1 MFSLRQRFLANKLNH
16 CKYEGY
22 SMEIKVDKIEEQ
34 VVVSLSGRID
44 STAAVEFEE
53 KLIEIIDAGA
63 NKMIIDFLRVQFIS
77 SAGLRVLLLA
87 AKKVK
92 PYSGK
97 LVLCDMSKDVREVF
111 DISGFS
117 TIFDIQ
123 ENVTKAISALKEK

>member
-1 MFSLRQRFLANKLNH
+1 
-16 CKYEGY
+16 
-22 SMEIKVDKIEEQ
+22 MEITVDKIEGH

-53 KLIEIIDAGA
+53 KLIEIIDAGTHS
-63 NKMIIDFLRVQFIS
+63 MIVDFSRIQFIS

-92 PYSGK
+92 PYGGK
-97 LVLCDMSKDVREVF
+97 IILSEMSKDVKEVF

-117 TIFDIQ
+117 SIFEIYD
-123 ENVTKAISALKEK
+123 NTNSAIAAVKR

>member
-1 MFSLRQRFLANKLNH
+1 
-16 CKYEGY
+16 
-22 SMEIKVDKIEEQ
+22 MEIKVDKIDGQ

-53 KLIEIIDAGA
+53 KLIEVVDTGCHT
-63 NKMIIDFLRVQFIS
+63 MVIDFLRVQFIS

-92 PYSGK
+92 PYGGK
-97 LVLCDMSKDVREVF
+97 ILLCDMSKDLREVF

-117 TIFDIQ
+117 SIFDIH
-123 ENVTKAISALKEK
+123 ENVSNAVNSIKK

>member
-1 MFSLRQRFLANKLNH
+1 
-16 CKYEGY
+16 
-22 SMEIKVDKIEEQ
+22 MEISQDTVDGK

-53 KLIEIIDAGA
+53 QLITIIDQGNNVMAV
-63 NKMIIDFLRVQFIS
+63 DFLNVQFIS

-92 PYSGK
+92 PYGGK
-97 LVLCDMSKDVREVF
+97 LHLCNMSKDVREVF

-117 TIFDIQ
+117 SIFDIHGSVSDAVQ
-123 ENVTKAISALKEK
+123 AIKAG

>member
-1 MFSLRQRFLANKLNH
+1 MKSGEKV
-16 CKYEGY
+16 EG
-22 SMEIKVDKIEEQ
+22 Q

-53 KLIEIIDAGA
+53 KLIEIIDGGCHTLVV
-63 NKMIIDFLRVQFIS
+63 DFLKVQFIS

-92 PYSGK
+92 PYNGK
-97 LVLCDMSKDVREVF
+97 ILLCNLSKDVKEVF

-117 TIFDIQ
+117 SIFDIHDT
-123 ENVTKAISALKEK
+123 VASAASAIGKN